1 MASRIKSKRA
11 QTKAKMVGPGK
22 GRAARLR
29 AVSKVPTSAP
39 KAPSSVSGP
48 TMPKMG
54 QKALQRLPGA
64 AGKVAGVAGKALGAV
79 GMVGMAADIAGKLM
93 QTSPGQKAINARIA
107 SNASKKAEERANP
120 VKGGLTGDQR
130 LRNARADQARRA
142 EKTRIAKSPASEQRM
157 AEAPSQ
163 SSPSTPQPSPSSP
176 QSSKSS
182 LGVARAS
189 SKAAPAPEA
198 AGQSKDMDENY
209 AAWTKANR
217 RLAEK
222 VKPNQAGYAA
232 IQKALGKKKKD

>member
-1 MASRIKSKRA
+1 
-11 QTKAKMVGPGK
+11 MVGPGK

-79 GMVGMAADIAGKLM
+79 GMVGMAADIVGKLM

-107 SNASKKAEERANP
+107 SNASKTAEEKANP

-130 LRNARADQARRA
+130 LKNARADQARRA

-163 SSPSTPQPSPSSP
+163 SSPSTPQPSPTPQASPSSP
-176 QSSKSS
+176 QRSS
-182 LGVARAS
+182 LGVS
-189 SKAAPAPEA
+189 NQPAPERAQAEA